1 MKRISGWGR
10 RQVRRAQVIP
20 GGGVRS
26 HFPGSKMT
34 RSPTDVRSSCI
45 FTGRRN
51 RCAHS
56 VAFSPFPSLLPPPP
70 SLSNSS
76 LSPLISHLSADT
88 MPGDREPW
96 QVPPPTN
103 FPLPRTL
110 LQDSE
115 ERGGCLWGQGA
126 CVWVKGRGRNKEVV
140 EDLAGGVFPVGL
152 SASQGCCSVQP
163 QV

>member
-1 MKRISGWGR
+1 
-10 RQVRRAQVIP
+10 
-20 GGGVRS
+20 
-26 HFPGSKMT
+26 
-34 RSPTDVRSSCI
+34 
-45 FTGRRN
+45 
-51 RCAHS
+51 
-56 VAFSPFPSLLPPPP
+56 
-70 SLSNSS
+70 
-76 LSPLISHLSADT
+76 
-88 MPGDREPW
+88 MPGDRKPW

-126 CVWVKGRGRNKEVV
+126 CGRGRNEEVV

-152 SASQGCCSVQP
+152 SALQGFCSIQP